1 MTQAVQLSPEQFDL
15 LLARAGQNVGQNV
28 GNVEKSVKPVRPSVD
43 VDTSE
48 GEWAYF
54 KDWWSQYKRMAKLV
68 AVGGIRDNLRQC
80 CTPQL
85 DKRLFDI
92 KGSETLNAATEEDLL
107 KWIKEI
113 AVKGVHK
120 EVHRTQFV
128 HTRQKQGESH
138 NSYYSTLKSA
148 SSFCDF
154 RVHAPSTCAAGDG
167 CNCPNH
173 GMAISYQDDMV
184 ATQLIAGLY
193 NSDHKSKVLSE
204 SASLTTLEEKFE
216 RLVVL
221 EQSDTSMSSLEGSD
235 ALANVSITKG
245 ILKKSNKQRR
255 VSWKKKDKEAGKN
268 VCPDCRKKHD
278 QCTVCDGYHKCTTKC
293 NQCKEMGHIRNCCP
307 TLAPPAAMGAVGEA
321 HEPEEEEDDVAFA
334 FTTTVTM
341 KVEDVPCNSLLVHAH
356 QISRYLLSHMEFK
369 GASFETSKPA
379 KPPLLH
385 VTCTIL
391 VGNHALY
398 GRQLESNSKRVKTSG
413 LTSVP

>member
-221 EQSDTSMSSLEGSD
+221 EQ
-235 ALANVSITKG
+235 
-245 ILKKSNKQRR
+245 
-255 VSWKKKDKEAGKN
+255 
-268 VCPDCRKKHD
+268 
-278 QCTVCDGYHKCTTKC
+278 
-293 NQCKEMGHIRNCCP
+293 
-307 TLAPPAAMGAVGEA
+307 
-321 HEPEEEEDDVAFA
+321 F
-334 FTTTVTM
+334 
-341 KVEDVPCNSLLVHAH
+341 
-356 QISRYLLSHMEFK
+356 
-369 GASFETSKPA
+369 
-379 KPPLLH
+379 
-385 VTCTIL
+385 
-391 VGNHALY
+391 
-398 GRQLESNSKRVKTSG
+398 
-413 LTSVP
+413 